1 MSIFDGTAGTPAGY
15 GLSLAAMGQANALQN
30 TSQNITTGGYIINA
44 QQAAAAQQIIN
55 APQAAAAQQQEQKPP
70 LVFDPDNP
78 AWSESISTI
87 VDLWLAK
94 FGDKWVDEKDLLHDT
109 FFAIVATRLLQTN
122 RLEKHTVPTNFF
134 SVYRIVE

>member
-1 MSIFDGTAGTPAGY
+1 MSIFDGTANTPAGY

-44 QQAAAAQQIIN
+44 QQAAAAQQ
-55 APQAAAAQQQEQKPP
+55 QEQKPL

-94 FGDKWVDEKDLLHDT
+94 FGDKWVEEKDLLHDT

>member
-1 MSIFDGTAGTPAGY
+1 MGLFDTLLGTTASANSATSTISAEQSITRSGEYYLTNSSVDMAR
-15 GLSLAAMGQANALQN
+15 
-30 TSQNITTGGYIINA
+30 
-44 QQAAAAQQIIN
+44 
-55 APQAAAAQQQEQKPP
+55 QQQLAMMNTVHTQKPP